1 MVLGITMH
9 QASMSS
15 SRSSSWSRTG
25 SRARTHWYRM
35 SPASGIMNTSGRL
48 ATSASRSSLGNPNP
62 MTVSSAEN
70 AR

>member
-25 SRARTHWYRM
+25 SRARTQWYR
-35 SPASGIMNTSGRL
+35 SSLRSGIMNTSGRL
-48 ATSASRSSLGNPNP
+48 ATSAARSSLGKPKP
-62 MTVSSAEN
+62 SRSSSGETEA
-70 AR
+70 